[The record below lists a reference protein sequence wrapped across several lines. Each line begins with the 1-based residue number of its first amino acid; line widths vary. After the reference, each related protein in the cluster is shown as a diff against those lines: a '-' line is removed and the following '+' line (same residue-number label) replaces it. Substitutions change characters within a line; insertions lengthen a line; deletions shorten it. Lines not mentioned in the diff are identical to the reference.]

1 MLRDPKNSYL
11 TLLAFLFTGTFC
23 FGETYDCA
31 NPSRGIPAESIL
43 QRLAVGLEYTDDGR
57 IIRSPGKTLTLDS
70 SARAALHHFIVSTRP
85 NVQYTLRQ
93 DCRVCS
99 GKGYTEKWERD
110 PKVFGDLGRMGPR
123 RSCADCGGRVGPL
136 FTELDLEIVWSG
148 PLPPLQDSP
157 KLKAFKAKQIS
168 ARAGKASA
176 QIEVASV
183 YAEGGVVPK
192 DLNVALDWY
201 TKAAMQGE
209 RAALAPLARLYLDSS
224 SSFHDPAYGLALS
237 AVAFP
242 DSVQAEGAEFVRF
255 KDLTNEASSPG
266 AGLSR
271 HLQFLE
277 AGLLAPLIAQGLQ
290 DKSLAEKVLLPASAR
305 RAFLPKATLSADAP
319 IERRAAYVSGLARYF
334 GFGFSEANPDEGLR
348 LIESAA
354 SRRDV
359 ESLLLLGMHFDAGKV
374 YDASAPTAWAFYAVA
389 ARAGSTEPF
398 SARRLRQFAETDV
411 VVEWDAAIDVLFE
424 RFQSGLIPPAMFREL
439 ADLSLYRTMTSGSA
453 AVVGGPYDTASS
465 QDRPLS
471 KPEVYSRTRSLLTQ
485 KLQGVELADEDVTVS
500 RKCWDDGTTRF
511 YSVSGIVTFTNA
523 ASRRETAPFTL
534 CFKIK
539 DASTPPTLISFV
551 AGSARFGEF
560 PAECGRRP

>member
-1 MLRDPKNSYL
+1 MTSALRRF
-11 TLLAFLFTGTFC
+11 LAACLCLMC
-23 FGETYDCA
+23 FGPSFVFSQVYDCA
-31 NPSRGIPAESIL
+31 GPKLDIPFHEVFSQVGEGLAYTEDGEIISAPGRRLSTSTPREVFFHYVARNNPTITVQTLVRCDRCGGKGGFRGIVRKDA
-43 QRLAVGLEYTDDGR
+43 
-57 IIRSPGKTLTLDS
+57 
-70 SARAALHHFIVSTRP
+70 F
-85 NVQYTLRQ
+85 
-93 DCRVCS
+93 
-99 GKGYTEKWERD
+99 
-110 PKVFGDLGRMGPR
+110 DLGTIV
-123 RSCADCGGRVGPL
+123 DEKCGACNGRGGAKESMTVQV
-136 FTELDLEIVWSG
+136 TYSG
-148 PLPPLQDSP
+148 QLPPLPASP
-157 KLKAFKAKQIS
+157 RRIAFNRKLT
-168 ARAGKASA
+168 SA
-176 QIEVASV
+176 QDGSAAAQLEVAAG
-183 YAEGGVVPK
+183 YMEGRVVPK

-255 KDLTNEASSPG
+255 KDVTNEASSPG

-319 IERRAAYVSGLARYF
+319 IEVRAAYVRGLARYF

-359 ESLLLLGMHFDAGKV
+359 ESLLLLGMHFDAGKL

-424 RFQSGLIPPAMFREL
+424 RFQSGLIPPAMFRDL

-453 AVVGGPYDTASS
+453 VVVGGPYDTASS

-551 AGSARFGEF
+551 AGSARFGDF